1 MATIAD
7 GLHGDMVHA
16 ALHATQ
22 LASNIAT
29 AVPPFLPILEACK
42 RTDTIIG
49 SMTQS
54 VKPEEILFFN
64 V

>member
-1 MATIAD
+1 MTAIAD

-29 AVPPFLPILEACK
+29 KVPPFFTNL
-42 RTDTIIG
+42 RGVQTY
-49 SMTQS
+49 
-54 VKPEEILFFN
+54 
-64 V
+64 